1 MESYPSY
8 ASCVHRPF
16 QDARCFISMSQSI
29 QSPDAP
35 KQPPGAF
42 VKFMLEKYSEIQ
54 KNNPGATIF
63 KISKVASQL
72 WRELDPEE
80 RNAYNLHA
88 QEEYQDYKQKY
99 LVFLDGL
106 SEQEKAQLHND
117 KRAKRAHRERLKEK
131 QEFRSLGRPK
141 KPPNAF
147 MLFVRSSRLDQGDAS
162 VIQFS
167 KRLADYWHNIPKEEK
182 EIYEEDAKVRREQYF
197 KELEEWEK
205 KMIEMGRKDVV
216 RKKSLA
222 KFERT
227 SVS

>member
-1 MESYPSY
+1 MFD
-8 ASCVHRPF
+8 RPF

-35 KQPPGAF
+35 KPPPGPF
-42 VKFMLEKYSEIQ
+42 VKFMHEKYSEIQ
-54 KNNPGATIF
+54 KNNPGANMH
-63 KISKVASQL
+63 KISKIASQL
-72 WRELDPEE
+72 WQELDPEE
-80 RNAYNLHA
+80 RNAYKLHA

-117 KRAKRAHRERLKEK
+117 TRAQRAHRERFKEK
-131 QEFRSLGRPK
+131 QEFRNLGKPK

-147 MLFVRSSRLDQGDAS
+147 MLFVRSSRLERGDTS
-162 VIQFS
+162 MIQFN

-205 KMIEMGRKDVV
+205 KMIEMRREDVV
-216 RKKSLA
+216 RRKFLA
-222 KFERT
+222 KFKRT
-227 SVS
+227 FVS